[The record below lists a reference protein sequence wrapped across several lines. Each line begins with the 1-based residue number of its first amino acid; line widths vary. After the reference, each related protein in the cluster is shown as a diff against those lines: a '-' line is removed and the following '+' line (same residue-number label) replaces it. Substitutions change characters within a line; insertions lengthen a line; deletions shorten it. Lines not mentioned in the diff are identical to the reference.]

1 MKEKYK
7 NEDTHLKFIKD
18 NSHRIFRVLINQ
30 VGMMIFS
37 LVVTTTAVSMG
48 EGFKEPMTLVA
59 SIFAILF
66 YLFLVFY
73 CMREEGTRDSVK
85 IEGGRLEYDRL
96 HGLKIGLFA
105 AVPNLLF
112 VFLMALGLLL
122 GESGL
127 GLFSTGYLIT
137 TLIQSM
143 YSGLLKT
150 VFGWL
155 SLSENL
161 LAAVIAYA
169 VTPFVAPLAAWA
181 GYTNGVHRPIVNN
194 KKN

>member
-1 MKEKYK
+1 M
-7 NEDTHLKFIKD
+7 KFIKE

-30 VGMMIFS
+30 IGMMIFS
-37 LVVTTTAVSMG
+37 LVVTTTAISMG
-48 EGFKEPMTLVA
+48 EGYREPMTLVA

-85 IEGGRLEYDRL
+85 IEGGRLEYDRF
-96 HGLKIGLFA
+96 HGLRIGLLA
-105 AVPNLLF
+105 AVPNMLF

-122 GESGL
+122 GEAGL
-127 GLFSTGYLIT
+127 GLYSTGYLIT

-143 YSGLLKT
+143 YSGLLKAL
-150 VFGWL
+150 FGWL
-155 SLSENL
+155 SLTESL

-169 VTPFVAPLAAWA
+169 ITPFIAPLAAWA
-181 GYTNGVHRPIVNN
+181 GYAYGVHRPIVNN
-194 KKN
+194 KNR